1 MKLWRKLRWRIFGS
15 HLIVVVTGVA
25 CLLLTTEIIISNRTL
40 SAIQPRLAALTQA
53 KDPVDVEMALAALQ
67 ETYHN
72 TLLFSLII
80 AALGATLA
88 GAVTSLLLTTGI
100 IRPLQQIALSSR
112 RIAGGQYAERV
123 EISDIEELDS
133 VATNFNQMAA
143 ALEQVEQQRV
153 ALIGNVSHELRTPL
167 TGIEGYL
174 QGMMD
179 GLMPSDAQTFAQMY
193 QEVRRLRR
201 LVDDLQALSRVEAG
215 QIPLHLETFDL
226 APVVERV
233 IKQLQPQAMAQSL
246 SISTNCSGILSVYA
260 DPDRTAQVLVNLMGN
275 AIRYTPEGGDIKV
288 TVKATPKFVE
298 IAVQDSGQG
307 IPPEALPY
315 IFERFYRVDQ
325 SRSRSSGGS
334 GIGLTISRHLAWA
347 MGGELIATSE
357 GEGQGSTFYFHLPK
371 AK

>member
-1 MKLWRKLRWRIFGS
+1 MRLWRKLRWRIFGS

-25 CLLLTTEIIISNRTL
+25 CLLLTTEIIISNRALT
-40 SAIQPRLAALTQA
+40 AIQPRLTALTQA
-53 KDPVDVEMALAALQ
+53 KDAVDVELALAALQ

-72 TLLFSLII
+72 TLLFSLLI
-80 AALGATLA
+80 AAIGATLA
-88 GAVTSLLLTTGI
+88 GGVTSLLLTTGI
-100 IRPLQQIALSSR
+100 IRPLQQIAQSSR
-112 RIAGGQYAERV
+112 RIAGGHYAERV

-215 QIPLHLETFDL
+215 QIPLHLERFDL
-226 APVVERV
+226 SPVVERV

-246 SISTNCSGILSVYA
+246 TISTKCPGSVSVYA
-260 DPDRTAQVLVNLMGN
+260 DPDRSAQVLVNLIGN
-275 AIRYTPEGGDIKV
+275 AIRYTPDGGNIKV
-288 TVKATPKFVE
+288 TVVTSKFVE
-298 IAVQDSGQG
+298 IAVQDNGQG

-357 GEGQGSTFYFHLPK
+357 GEGQGSTFYFLLPK
-371 AK
+371 V